1 MRQRMLRGMVD
12 CQHVILIN
20 RVRTEYVSLSLCFH
34 LLIHQKHMVDTA
46 AFDRTVQNHKMY
58 QKYRSADLHGTKNLV
73 GVYWTVAGVIN
84 NPRHRTGFSD
94 LIREISKF
102 VSWQLDQ
109 DNVSCTVTAWLS
121 CKLHS
126 HRYPANIS
134 AIRHWCVSVCTY
146 IITYIGRYAKTLV
159 VYKHWFFDY
168 CIW

>member
-1 MRQRMLRGMVD
+1 MYLFLFVFTCSFIKNTWSIQPR
-12 CQHVILIN
+12 LIEQFKITRCIKN
-20 RVRTEYVSLSLCFH
+20 IDPLISTE
-34 LLIHQKHMVDTA
+34 Q
-46 AFDRTVQNHKMY
+46 
-58 QKYRSADLHGTKNLV
+58 KNLV

-126 HRYPANIS
+126 HRYPANLS

-159 VYKHWFFDY
+159 VYKHWFFFY
-168 CIW
+168 HCIW